1 MKNRNKLGTLYVN
14 GKELSEDL
22 RRIVIDNLIEEGAYV
37 SDLQLQRGH
46 RQRVSKTLVSMQTV
60 FSQFRNVM

>member
-1 MKNRNKLGTLYVN
+1 MKNRNKLGTMYVN
-14 GKELSEDL
+14 GKELSEDS
-22 RRIVIDNLIEEGAYV
+22 RRIVIDNLIEGGAYV

-60 FSQFRNVM
+60 FSQFGNVM

>member
-22 RRIVIDNLIEEGAYV
+22 RRILMNNLIEGGANV
-37 SDLQLQRGH
+37 SDLQLPRGL
-46 RQRVSKTLVSMQTV
+46 RQRVSKKLVSVQTV
-60 FSQFRNVM
+60 FSQFGNVM